1 MKPQEIEKE
10 SFRII
15 DQEAGEHG
23 FPPDQWSI
31 VRRMIH
37 TTADFD
43 YIHTVRFHPKAIQAG
58 IEAIKQG
65 ENIITDTEMAKVG
78 IRKADLEVFGAKVMC
93 FINEPK
99 VIELSRQKETTRAAV
114 AVDHAI
120 PFMEDGIY
128 AIGNAP
134 TALFRLLELM
144 GQGLARP
151 ALVIGLPVGFV
162 NTAESKAALM
172 RFKVPFISNVGRKG
186 GSNVAASVVN
196 ALIKLILEK
205 DLS

>member
-1 MKPQEIEKE
+1 MKPREIEEE

-15 DQEAGEHG
+15 DREAGEHR
-23 FPPDQWSI
+23 FLPDQWSI

-43 YIHTVRFHPKAIQAG
+43 YLHTVRFHAGAIKAG
-58 IEAIKQG
+58 MRAIKQG
-65 ENIITDTEMAKVG
+65 RNIVTDTEMLRAG
-78 IRKADLEVFGAKVMC
+78 IRKTDLEPFGTKVMC
-93 FINEPK
+93 FINGPG
-99 VIELSRQKETTRAAV
+99 VIDRSKRSGITRAAA
-114 AVDHAI
+114 AVDHAL
-120 PFMEDGIY
+120 PFMQDGIY

-144 GQGLARP
+144 EEGHARP

-162 NTAESKAALM
+162 NAAESKAILA
-172 RFKVPFISNVGRKG
+172 KVKTPFISNAGRKG

-196 ALIKLILEK
+196 GLAKLVLQKGE
-205 DLS
+205 S

>member
-1 MKPQEIEKE
+1 MKLQEIEKE

-23 FPPDQWSI
+23 FPQDQWNI

-43 YIHTVRFHPKAIQAG
+43 YIHTVRFHPQAVQAG
-58 IEAIKQG
+58 IKAIKQG
-65 ENIITDTEMAKVG
+65 KNIITDTEMAKVG
-78 IRKADLEVFGAKVMC
+78 IQKANLDAFGARVMC
-93 FINEPK
+93 FINDPN
-99 VIELSRQKETTRAAV
+99 VIDLARKKKTSRAAV

-144 GQGLARP
+144 KQDIACP

-162 NTAESKAALM
+162 NAAESKAALM
-172 RFKVPFISNVGRKG
+172 GFKVPFISNVGRKG

-196 ALIKLILEK
+196 SLIKLILEE
-205 DLS
+205 DLL